1 MSKSIFDS
9 IGDVSYKKTS
19 VDSYTESDWKSY
31 SPYMV
36 NRWISM
42 NPAAIEL
49 SNLIQKH
56 YSLDKKM
63 HYQFY
68 SDVLPK
74 QKMYTKYIKGSK
86 GIKYDPELINIVC
99 KHYEVSKSEIKSYL
113 DLIFSKKICILELKE
128 ILMKYGHNDKAIKK
142 LMRTKK

>member
-9 IGDVSYKKTS
+9 ISDVSYKKTS
-19 VDSYTESDWKSY
+19 ADSYTESDWKSY

-36 NRWISM
+36 NRWVSM

-56 YSLDKKM
+56 YSIDKKI
-63 HYQFY
+63 HYKFY

-74 QKMYTKYIKGSK
+74 QKLYMKYVKGAK

-113 DLIFSKKICILELKE
+113 DLIFSKKLCILELKE